1 MVCLPARSGL
11 KICETFDGVILVTSN
26 GKNPGALPWEFSV
39 RVRVRIPSYN
49 DNIWA
54 RSPLYQFTGWYMLLV
69 THSSTVRPGNELRSR
84 YLNEQDWRGRFVE
97 GEHFFLLCCLS
108 LDPLLNLIFTCE
120 PHYTKYWTHNNSQ
133 QRHSSRSPVSL
144 SATKD

>member
-1 MVCLPARSGL
+1 MGSTLSSVRVPSHDMVCLKFSF
-11 KICETFDGVILVTSN
+11 ESFDGVILVTSN

-84 YLNEQDWRGRFVE
+84 YLNEQD
-97 GEHFFLLCCLS
+97 
-108 LDPLLNLIFTCE
+108 
-120 PHYTKYWTHNNSQ
+120 
-133 QRHSSRSPVSL
+133 
-144 SATKD
+144 